1 MSVEKITA
9 RLREQQSEILEAIE
23 ARKGKYGKD
32 YASTVRQAARSCA
45 VMQASL
51 KMLPEFEEPIRHATA
66 CVLAYGMNHI
76 LNLQEIPKDTI
87 DEGLVEE
94 FTSDVTVLTKY
105 MIHRCADGELNS

>member
-32 YASTVRQAARSCA
+32 YADSVRQAARSCA

-51 KMLPEFEEPIRHATA
+51 KLLPEFEEQLRHATS
-66 CVLAYGMNHI
+66 CVLAYGMNRI
-76 LNLQEIPKDTI
+76 LNLQGIPKDI
-87 DEGLVEE
+87 INEELIRE
-94 FTSDVTVLTKY
+94 FTSDVTILTKY
-105 MIHRCADGELNS
+105 MIHRCTNNELNS